1 MDDVTRLERRARSLL
16 VSWCD
21 ALIGLQVTSG
31 SARFDGGVACPACL
45 HLHGRSIDA
54 VWPLAL
60 LARETGERRYLD
72 AAARLVEWGENLVCD
87 DGSYYNDAQQS
98 WNKTTIFFVSSLA
111 NALSYHGEGLPGSLR
126 RRWEGVLGRSV
137 GWVMS
142 HFGTDDPANVN
153 YHAAAAGA
161 LATAWSLTGDA
172 ALLDRAHELADFS
185 LRFVTEEGFPYGEG
199 RPRGLVTAKGC
210 VSVDVGYALEET
222 LPGLVEYA
230 LRAGDEELLSTRLL
244 GAARACASLV
254 LPDGGI
260 DDSVGTRNFKWT
272 WWGSRTS
279 DGLARAYA
287 ALARY
292 DRGLLGVV
300 SRNLG
305 ALESCTH
312 EGMLYGGP
320 DYLAHGEQPCV
331 HHQFTHAKSLAGL
344 LEPDVLGPLRAVASE
359 GEAPVAAPTDVPIDA
374 LCPGEGVRV
383 RRLAP
388 VGALRMESDR
398 IVATVVA
405 SDYAHFPDGHA
416 LGGAMTL
423 LWHSDYGPAL
433 ACGPVGDLDREPL
446 NTQLSRVRAE
456 HASSAWRLWYERD
469 GRVFS
474 NVYDPGAELSCEG
487 DAVVARFSFCDRD
500 GHADP
505 AARGTVR
512 YELRGDEVLWVGDVS
527 CPAPVRLELPV
538 AARRVLSWSGA
549 GVAVE
554 RGCVLELGSSA
565 IIRQVRPAFS
575 LAPGLCCA
583 LVEVGLGASEG
594 FSLTW
599 RFCPLP

>member
-1 MDDVTRLERRARSLL
+1 MEGVTRLERRARSLL

-21 ALIGLQVTSG
+21 ALLGLQVTGG
-31 SARFDGGVACPACL
+31 SARFAGGVACPACL

-60 LARETGERRYLD
+60 LAHETGERRYLT
-72 AAARLVEWGENLVCD
+72 AAARLVAWGENLVCD
-87 DGSYYNDAQQS
+87 DGGYYNDAQQS
-98 WNKTTIFFVSSLA
+98 WNKTTIFFASSLA
-111 NALSYHGEGLPGSLR
+111 NALAYHGEALPEAVR
-126 RRWEGVLGRSV
+126 RRWEGVLERTV
-137 GWVMS
+137 GWVMGR
-142 HFGTDDPANVN
+142 FGTDDPANVN

-172 ALLDRAHELADFS
+172 ALLARARELADFS

-230 LRAGDEELLSTRLL
+230 LRAGDEGLLSGRLL

-260 DDSVGTRNFKWT
+260 DNSVGTRNFKWT

-292 DRGLLGVV
+292 DAGLLDVV

-305 ALESCTH
+305 ALEACTH

-331 HHQFTHAKSLAGL
+331 HHQITHAKALAGL
-344 LEPDVLGPLRAVASE
+344 LEPDVLGPLRSPRPA
-359 GEAPVAAPTDVPIDA
+359 AAPADVPLGA
-374 LCPGEGVRV
+374 LCAGGGMRV
-383 RRLAP
+383 RRLGP
-388 VGALRMESDR
+388 MGALRMESDR
-398 IVATVVA
+398 VVATVAA

-423 LWHSDYGPAL
+423 LWHCDYGPAL

-456 HASSAWRLWYERD
+456 HASSAWRLWYERE
-469 GRVFS
+469 GRILS
-474 NVYDPGAELSCEG
+474 NVYDPGARLRREG
-487 DAVVARFSFCDRD
+487 DAVVATFSFCDRD
-500 GHADP
+500 GTADP
-505 AARGTVR
+505 LARGEIR
-512 YELRGDEVLWVGDVS
+512 YELRGDEVLWEGELA
-527 CPAPVRLELPV
+527 CPAPVRLTLPV
-538 AARRVLSWSGA
+538 AARRVLARSAG
-549 GVAVE
+549 GVALE
-554 RGCVLELGSSA
+554 RGCALVLESSA
-565 IIRQVRPAFS
+565 PVGEVRPAFS

-583 LVEVGLGASEG
+583 LVGIDLGASGG

-599 RFCPLP
+599 RFCPSP